1 MSHPP
6 LWLTPFTIRDSVASA
21 AERGTDVNLRTERAT
36 ATAPVA
42 VLGTIALSL
51 SAAPAYADAAVT
63 TDREPVMRAL
73 PTGVAPTA
81 AKAEAATRPRTH
93 TVVRGD
99 TVSGIAARH
108 GLRTADVLAWND
120 LGWKSIIRPGDVIRL
135 SAPGSG
141 DRRAAPSSASGS
153 SASAR
158 SASTHVVS
166 RGDTLWAIARS
177 NGVSV
182 SALMRANDLS
192 AGAII
197 YPGEKLRIP
206 GTGDSAPQK
215 KASSTKKPSSASKRA
230 QTSHKG
236 SHAAPHVTLD
246 REQIAG
252 VKLIISVGRER
263 GVPRKGIAI
272 ALATAMVESG
282 IRNVDHGT
290 YDSLGMFQQRPS
302 TGWGTRAQVRDARR
316 SAAAFFGGPRD
327 PNGTATRGLLDIPG
341 WRDMEFGAA
350 AQAVQISAFPDRYAL
365 WEKQAYAWLK
375 KHG

>member
-1 MSHPP
+1 M
-6 LWLTPFTIRDSVASA
+6 
-21 AERGTDVNLRTERAT
+21 NLRTERAT

-51 SAAPAYADAAVT
+51 SASPAYADAAVP
-63 TDREPVMRAL
+63 TDREPAMRAL
-73 PTGVAPTA
+73 PSGAAPAPAAAKAPTA
-81 AKAEAATRPRTH
+81 ARSRTH

-120 LGWKSIIRPGDVIRL
+120 LGWKSIIHPGDVIRL

-141 DRRAAPSSASGS
+141 DRHSTPKRSTSGS
-153 SASAR
+153 SAPTR
-158 SASTHVVS
+158 SASTHTVS
-166 RGDTLWAIARS
+166 RGDTLWAIART

-182 SALMRANDLS
+182 SALMKANDLS

-206 GTGDSAPQK
+206 GTGHAAPQK
-215 KASSTKKPSSASKRA
+215 RKTSSAKKPAPASQRA
-230 QTSHKG
+230 E
-236 SHAAPHVTLD
+236 APHVTLD

-350 AQAVQISAFPDRYAL
+350 AQAVQISAFPHRYAL